1 MPWVAEHNPSPDKS
15 MKRVVFELYA
25 NLERLAG
32 TPEYVMDVGDDIHT
46 IGAALTRL
54 AETVPALAGPLERC
68 ACVSGDTIVRRAD
81 RLPADGHIALLP
93 PVAGG

>member
-1 MPWVAEHNPSPDKS
+1 MMKS
-15 MKRVVFELYA
+15 LVFELFA

-32 TPEYVMDVGDDIHT
+32 ARECCIDAGDDVD
-46 IGAALTRL
+46 
-54 AETVPALAGPLERC
+54 TVGSALAQLAAARPELASSLERC

-81 RLPADGHIALLP
+81 PLPADGRLALLP

>member
-1 MPWVAEHNPSPDKS
+1 
-15 MKRVVFELYA
+15 MKPIIFELFA

-32 TPEYVMDVGDDIHT
+32 AKECRIDAGSEIASIGD
-46 IGAALTRL
+46 
-54 AETVPALAGPLERC
+54 ALALLARARPELAGSLDRC

-81 RLPADGHIALLP
+81 AVPSDGRIALLP

>member
-1 MPWVAEHNPSPDKS
+1 
-15 MKRVVFELYA
+15 MKPIVFELFA

-32 TPEYVMDVGDDIHT
+32 TKECRVDATDGVAT
-46 IGAALTRL
+46 IGD
-54 AETVPALAGPLERC
+54 ALALLARERPELAGSLERC

-81 RLPADGHIALLP
+81 AVPVDGRIALLP

>member
-1 MPWVAEHNPSPDKS
+1 
-15 MKRVVFELYA
+15 MKPIVFELFA

-32 TPEYVMDVGDDIHT
+32 ASECRVDAGDDVV
-46 IGAALTRL
+46 
-54 AETVPALAGPLERC
+54 TVADALALLASQRPELAGSLERC

-81 RLPADGHIALLP
+81 PLPADRRIALLP

>member
-1 MPWVAEHNPSPDKS
+1 MTSI
-15 MKRVVFELYA
+15 VFELFA

-32 TPEYVMDVGDDIHT
+32 RHECTVEVDDTVATVGD
-46 IGAALTRL
+46 AVARL
-54 AETVPALAGPLERC
+54 AVAHPALAASLERC

-81 RLPADGHIALLP
+81 ALPADGRIALLP

>member
-1 MPWVAEHNPSPDKS
+1 
-15 MKRVVFELYA
+15 MKPIVFELFA

-32 TPEYVMDVGDDIHT
+32 ARECQIELPDAAATVGD
-46 IGAALTRL
+46 ALARL
-54 AETVPALAGPLERC
+54 ALARPELAGSLERC

-81 RLPADGHIALLP
+81 ALPADGRLALLP

>member
-1 MPWVAEHNPSPDKS
+1 
-15 MKRVVFELYA
+15 MKPIVFELFA

-32 TPEYVMDVGDDIHT
+32 TKECRIDADGGVAT
-46 IGAALTRL
+46 IGD
-54 AETVPALAGPLERC
+54 ALAVLARAHPELAGSLERC

-81 RLPADGHIALLP
+81 AVPADGRIALLP

>member
-1 MPWVAEHNPSPDKS
+1 
-15 MKRVVFELYA
+15 MKPLHFELFA

-32 TPEYVMDVGDDIHT
+32 AKTCSVEAGADVRT
-46 IGAALTRL
+46 IGD
-54 AETVPALAGPLERC
+54 ALALLARERPELATSLDRC

-81 RLPADGHIALLP
+81 PVPQDRRIALLP

>member
-1 MPWVAEHNPSPDKS
+1 
-15 MKRVVFELYA
+15 MKPIVFELFA

-32 TPEYVMDVGDDIHT
+32 AKECRVDADAEVAT
-46 IGAALTRL
+46 IGD
-54 AETVPALAGPLERC
+54 ALALLARHCPGLAGSLDRC

-81 RLPADGHIALLP
+81 AIPSDGRIALLP

>member
-1 MPWVAEHNPSPDKS
+1 MIPIT
-15 MKRVVFELYA
+15 FELYA

-32 TPEYVMDVGDDIHT
+32 TREYGMTAPAGVRTVG
-46 IGAALTRL
+46 
-54 AETVPALAGPLERC
+54 EALALLATARPELAGSLERC

-81 RLPADGHIALLP
+81 PLPADGRIALLP

>member
-1 MPWVAEHNPSPDKS
+1 MTQI
-15 MKRVVFELYA
+15 VFELFA

-32 TPEYVMDVGDDIHT
+32 SSECAVEAHDDVHT
-46 IGAALTRL
+46 VAD
-54 AETVPALAGPLERC
+54 ALALLASTRPELAASLERC

-81 RLPADGHIALLP
+81 PLPADRRIALLP

>member
-1 MPWVAEHNPSPDKS
+1 
-15 MKRVVFELYA
+15 MKPIVFELFA

-32 TPEYVMDVGDDIHT
+32 AKECRIDAGDAVAT
-46 IGAALTRL
+46 IGDALIQL
-54 AETVPALAGPLERC
+54 AQERPELAGSLERC

-81 RLPADGHIALLP
+81 AVPADGRIALLP

>member
-1 MPWVAEHNPSPDKS
+1 MDPI
-15 MKRVVFELYA
+15 VFELYA

-32 TPEYVMDVGDDIHT
+32 TRE
-46 IGAALTRL
+46 L
-54 AETVPALAGPLERC
+54 TVPAHGSVSTVGDAVTLLAGARPELAGSLERC

-81 RLPADGHIALLP
+81 PLPADRRIALLP

>member
-1 MPWVAEHNPSPDKS
+1 
-15 MKRVVFELYA
+15 MKPIVFELFA

-32 TPEYVMDVGDDIHT
+32 AKECRVDAGDDVATVGD
-46 IGAALTRL
+46 
-54 AETVPALAGPLERC
+54 ALALLARHRPELASSLERC

-81 RLPADGHIALLP
+81 SLPPDGRLGLLP